1 MATRRRKKTSAQP
14 AETAQPAQP
23 AWRQPP
29 PKRRTQVRRTQA
41 AVQRVDGLPDRAAGG
56 MSQWLKLLL
65 TAPKDPRATGRRLAV
80 GLPAIA
86 LIVGFVQLTQSSLF
100 TVSAAGT
107 QIRGCQRVP
116 AEAVYAASALD
127 QQNLFSIQPAAA
139 VARIE
144 ALPGVAA
151 TRIHVRLPDQ
161 VIIDVREYTPL
172 VALQMVTTTVW
183 LADDGALLPM
193 VGDPPPL
200 SLIDVNG
207 AAVAPEGD
215 LRPQAL
221 ANLKT
226 LHAARPDLTAVY
238 YGTLEGLYFRAAG
251 GWTVYLGDSA
261 QLDPKLALLAATERD
276 IIAHGRRVDVIDMR
290 FDGHALLR

>member
-1 MATRRRKKTSAQP
+1 MTTRRRKKTSAQP
-14 AETAQPAQP
+14 AEPTQP

-41 AVQRVDGLPDRAAGG
+41 VVQRVDGLPDRAAGG
-56 MSQWLKLLL
+56 ASQWLKLLL
-65 TAPKDPRATGRRLAV
+65 AAPKDPRATGRRLAI
-80 GLPAIA
+80 GLAAIA
-86 LIVGFVQLTQSSLF
+86 LVIGFVQLTQGNLF

-107 QIRGCQRVP
+107 QIRGCQRVST
-116 AEAVYAASALD
+116 EAVYAASALD

-151 TRIHVRLPDQ
+151 TSIHVRLPDQ
-161 VIIDVREYTPL
+161 VIIDVREYAPL
-172 VALQMVTTTVW
+172 VALQVVTTTVW
-183 LADDGALLPM
+183 LADDGTQIPM

-207 AAVAPEGD
+207 AAVAPEGY
-215 LRPQAL
+215 LQPQVL
-221 ANLKT
+221 ANLKA
-226 LHAARPDLTAVY
+226 LHTARSDLTAVY
-238 YGTLEGLYFRAAG
+238 HGTLEGLYFRAAG
-251 GWTVYLGDSA
+251 GWTVYLGDGA
-261 QLDPKLALLAATERD
+261 QMDSRLALLAATERD